1 MRVTVLIG
9 PEAPGDRRLIE
20 EIAAA
25 EPARL
30 SASGQVLAA
39 SDAPALRALLTTPAE
54 AYVVLPG
61 PLAEARELMTEP
73 GPHAARTVWLDLHH
87 TGPARV
93 ADGAAHI
100 HGRGLDGLAWALRHA
115 VHRTRHPARRVP
127 YGGHPD
133 QWADVRLPAEPRRA
147 GAETPVAVLVHGGFW
162 RSIWAADLMDA
173 AAVDLA
179 GRGFPV
185 WNLEYRRP
193 DAHGWAATT
202 ADVAAGLAAVSAGS
216 GPLVVLG
223 HSAGGT
229 LALRA
234 AADAPGRVA
243 LAVSLAGVLDLAE
256 GDRRRMGNGAVAM
269 ALGGHVTDLPEVYAQ
284 ASPIDRLPLGVPQLI
299 VQGRGDEADFVD
311 VGRRHAR
318 AARAAGD
325 EAVLLE
331 RPGGHFDVIDPG
343 SAIWQA
349 MIEEIFRLL
358 S

>member
-9 PEAPGDRRLIE
+9 PEAPGDRALIE
-20 EIAAA
+20 EIAGA
-25 EPARL
+25 ELARL

-39 SDAPALRALLTTPAE
+39 DDAPALRSLLAAPAE
-54 AYVVLPG
+54 AFVVLPG
-61 PLAEARELMTEP
+61 PQAAARELMTGP
-73 GPHAARTVWLDLHH
+73 GPHAARTVWLDLRH

-100 HGRGLDGLAWALRHA
+100 HGRGMDGLAWALRHA
-115 VHRTRHPARRVP
+115 VYRTRHPARRVP
-127 YGGHPD
+127 YGEHPD
-133 QWADVRLPAEPRRA
+133 QWADLRLPVDPRRA
-147 GAETPVAVLVHGGFW
+147 GAEPPVAVLVHGGFW
-162 RSIWAADLMDA
+162 RSVWGADLMDA

-179 GRGFPV
+179 GRGFSV

-202 ADVAAGLAAVSAGS
+202 SDVAAGLAAASAGS

-269 ALGGHVTDLPEVYAQ
+269 ALGGHVAGVPDVYAQ
-284 ASPIDRLPLGVPQLI
+284 ASPIERLPLGVRQLI
-299 VQGRGDEADFVD
+299 VQGAGDETDFVD
-311 VGRRHAR
+311 MGRRHAR
-318 AARAAGD
+318 AAGE